1 MSYTN
6 SKLVS
11 YTKIS
16 PNRNINRNH
25 KIDTVSIHCV
35 SDSVLLKLSVQ
46 SLRQGARRQAQT
58 MVSDMT
64 AESECML
71 KKKTVLGVHLP
82 VRMIT
87 ERLPLKLLPIQKNL
101 MQ

>member
-35 SDSVLLKLSVQ
+35 VGLCSVEILGSIFRNGQGGKLKL
-46 SLRQGARRQAQT
+46 RY
-58 MVSDMT
+58 
-64 AESECML
+64 
-71 KKKTVLGVHLP
+71 
-82 VRMIT
+82 
-87 ERLPLKLLPIQKNL
+87 RL
-101 MQ
+101 

>member
-25 KIDTVSIHCV
+25 KSDTVSIHCV
-35 SDSVLLKLSVQ
+35 VGLCSVETLGSIFRNGQGGKLKL
-46 SLRQGARRQAQT
+46 RY
-58 MVSDMT
+58 
-64 AESECML
+64 
-71 KKKTVLGVHLP
+71 
-82 VRMIT
+82 
-87 ERLPLKLLPIQKNL
+87 RL
-101 MQ
+101 

>member
-6 SKLVS
+6 SKLIS

-35 SDSVLLKLSVQ
+35 VGQCSVETLGSNLCIKGQGGKLKL
-46 SLRQGARRQAQT
+46 RY
-58 MVSDMT
+58 
-64 AESECML
+64 
-71 KKKTVLGVHLP
+71 
-82 VRMIT
+82 
-87 ERLPLKLLPIQKNL
+87 RL
-101 MQ
+101 